1 MRAHERA
8 RAQIFHA
15 ASKVNSRGKVL
26 IVIDSSHPITAS
38 IARWSPSILSMR
50 DLKER
55 QETNFPP
62 YFRAIEISAQS
73 SEAVLMANG
82 FKKSL
87 LEGRLPSSTRVL
99 GPSITTI
106 GNSKIILL
114 VDTNDAHIVIEFI
127 HEFGRK
133 RSLAKKSALKY
144 RVDPYALT

>member
-1 MRAHERA
+1 
-8 RAQIFHA
+8 
-15 ASKVNSRGKVL
+15 
-26 IVIDSSHPITAS
+26 
-38 IARWSPSILSMR
+38 MR
-50 DLKER
+50 DLQER
-55 QETNFPP
+55 QETHFPP

-73 SEAVLMANG
+73 SEAVFITNG

-99 GPSITTI
+99 GPAITTS

-114 VDTNDAHIVIEFI
+114 VETNDAQKLVDFI